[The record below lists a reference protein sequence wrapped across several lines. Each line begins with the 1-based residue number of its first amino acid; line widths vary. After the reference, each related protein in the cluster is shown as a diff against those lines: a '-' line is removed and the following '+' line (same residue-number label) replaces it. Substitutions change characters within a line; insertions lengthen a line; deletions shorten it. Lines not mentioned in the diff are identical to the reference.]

1 MSFLVVV
8 PLFMMRSSVDRG
20 AGQAL
25 LFRSVRWFRVSG
37 HLQPGPRSSG
47 WMDGPQLG
55 GLVGLGCSFVFSVPA
70 EEMPSYQTEMG
81 LWMGSAPVG
90 YRGLG

>member
-1 MSFLVVV
+1 
-8 PLFMMRSSVDRG
+8 
-20 AGQAL
+20 
-25 LFRSVRWFRVSG
+25 
-37 HLQPGPRSSG
+37 
-47 WMDGPQLG
+47 MDGPQLG

>member
-1 MSFLVVV
+1 MSFLVMV
-8 PLFMMRSSVDRG
+8 PLLMICSSVNRG
-20 AGQAL
+20 AGQTL
-25 LFRSVRWFRVSG
+25 LLRSVLWFRVSG
-37 HLQPGPRSSG
+37 HPQPGPRSSG

-81 LWMGSAPVG
+81 L
-90 YRGLG
+90 